1 MKLRN
6 LFSHIL
12 KQMVHSKLTLEQA
25 CRHFIKGLAKRVGTS
40 GRPLAKGTIN
50 QYASTVN
57 IVFDFLY
64 LQPGACRT
72 ACGMDRKFYNN
83 FVSWLNSRG
92 TAANTVGKHIKNLKA
107 ILRAE
112 LSPKEAQQCEFLQ
125 RGTCPR
131 PEEQIDNIYLTEEEI
146 MRIKELK
153 LSGTAANVRDTFV
166 LLCYTGCR
174 YSDLGNITAAN
185 IVSLNNGRAVVFNQ
199 KKTGREVVIPL
210 LPVAE
215 AILMENDWSVPNQV
229 SIQTFNRI
237 IKCVCRVAG
246 ITEKTAVRRTQGGK
260 TTFRRMG
267 KCDLV
272 SAHTARRSFATNLYK
287 RGLPIAMIMSVTGH
301 ETERAFRTYIK
312 ITRYENAEMML
323 EKLK

>member
-1 MKLRN
+1 MVRN
-6 LFSHIL
+6 
-12 KQMVHSKLTLEQA
+12 KLTLEQA
-25 CRHFIKGLAKRVGTS
+25 CRHFIKGLTKRVGPS
-40 GRPLAKGTIN
+40 GRPLTKGTIN

-64 LQPGACRT
+64 LQPGVCRT
-72 ACGMDRKFYNN
+72 ACGIDRKFYNS

-112 LSPKEAQQCEFLQ
+112 LSSKEAQQCEFLQ
-125 RGTCPR
+125 RGACPR

-146 MRIKELK
+146 MRIKNLK
-153 LSGTAANVRDTFV
+153 LCGTVANVRDTFV

-215 AILMENDWSVPNQV
+215 AILMENNWSVPNQV

-237 IKCVCRVAG
+237 IKGVCRGKFYRHYLRAIVPGG
-246 ITEKTAVRRTQGGK
+246 I
-260 TTFRRMG
+260 
-267 KCDLV
+267 CC
-272 SAHTARRSFATNLYK
+272 
-287 RGLPIAMIMSVTGH
+287 
-301 ETERAFRTYIK
+301 
-312 ITRYENAEMML
+312 
-323 EKLK
+323 